1 MDAVVPKE
9 VAGHDT
15 ALFLVFSDSHG
26 SAVLFACIL
35 IVIVDWSFAQL
46 LNGSYYRGASD
57 LEASVGWPLRYRQ
70 RKGSRC

>member
-1 MDAVVPKE
+1 MDMDAAVPKE

-35 IVIVDWSFAQL
+35 IVIVDWSFVQL
-46 LNGSYYRGASD
+46 LNGS
-57 LEASVGWPLRYRQ
+57 
-70 RKGSRC
+70 